1 MISAGSLIWPF
12 FISVPSISNFINS
25 NGTQKIPTVM
35 LYKIPQVLNDFGLCH
50 HFVSK
55 GICFYASAK
64 TSDSIFLPVGTEELN
79 FKTVI
84 IQFHC
89 V

>member
-12 FISVPSISNFINS
+12 FILIPSISNFINR

-35 LYKIPQVLNDFGLCH
+35 LYKALQGLNNCGLCH

-55 GICFYASAK
+55 GVYLYNFARMN
-64 TSDSIFLPVGTEELN
+64 DSIFLPVGIEELS
-79 FKTVI
+79 FKR
-84 IQFHC
+84 Q
-89 V
+89 